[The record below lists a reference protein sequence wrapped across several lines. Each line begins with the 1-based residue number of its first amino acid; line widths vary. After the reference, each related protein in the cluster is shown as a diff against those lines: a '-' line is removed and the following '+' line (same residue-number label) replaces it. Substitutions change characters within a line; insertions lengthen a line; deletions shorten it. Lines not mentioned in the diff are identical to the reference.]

1 MHPLY
6 SKQIKMA
13 KNSWNSTT
21 TTSFI
26 KQKKLV
32 GRICQSYLE
41 YLQELSNHL
50 QIIAKVE
57 N

>member
-13 KNSWNSTT
+13 KNSLNSTT

-32 GRICQSYLE
+32 GRISQSYLE
-41 YLQELSNHL
+41 YLQELSSHL